1 MGDFPANHVI
11 FFVSVIILD
20 SSFCRKNERYPCQI
34 QYFQKQKQIAAFLE
48 IPRLDVEEPL
58 YLDVFTHQMV
68 QRSSFIKNPLWTW
81 DSRRSSSL
89 FILGWCAVLCGLL
102 EVAENQPI
110 LWTWKVWQIGAL
122 KVLLKAASRISQV
135 CFVFSLCEVGMHWDI
150 ICTN

>member
-68 QRSSFIKNPLWTW
+68 QRSSFIKNPL
-81 DSRRSSSL
+81 
-89 FILGWCAVLCGLL
+89 
-102 EVAENQPI
+102 
-110 LWTWKVWQIGAL
+110 
-122 KVLLKAASRISQV
+122 
-135 CFVFSLCEVGMHWDI
+135 
-150 ICTN
+150 

>member
-1 MGDFPANHVI
+1 
-11 FFVSVIILD
+11 
-20 SSFCRKNERYPCQI
+20 
-34 QYFQKQKQIAAFLE
+34 
-48 IPRLDVEEPL
+48 
-58 YLDVFTHQMV
+58 LDVFTHQMV